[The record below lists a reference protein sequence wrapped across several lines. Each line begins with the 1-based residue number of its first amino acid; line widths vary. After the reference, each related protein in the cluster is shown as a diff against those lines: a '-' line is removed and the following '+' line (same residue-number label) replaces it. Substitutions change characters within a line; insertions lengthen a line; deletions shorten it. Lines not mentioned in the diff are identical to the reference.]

1 MNKSEAINKVVDVL
15 VAEMIPEVEKAH
27 RVRTSKNHYAKYMGV
42 FVKWDEML
50 ADMPLKM
57 SRDVRLEVIGR
68 MMIKAGANEQGVI
81 DARGLV

>member
-27 RVRTSKNHYAKYMGV
+27 SVHTHKNHFDKYMGL

-50 ADMPLKM
+50 AKMPLKM

-68 MMIKAGANEQGVI
+68 MMIKAGANKQGVI
-81 DARGLV
+81 DARMLV